1 MKTAKIANLDRVT
14 LQIEAGRTESEMD
27 ITPMPVEYTFIYGLG
42 AGGLTGFEFALAELQ
57 QGDSI
62 QLHIQTHEIDKYFE
76 HIQLPVFRSVLKL
89 PFFYLKALIKD
100 IQKAEPREV
109 IKAMAAITACGCGCG
124 GEHDHIFDGDPESNR

>member
-14 LQIEAGRTESEMD
+14 LQIEAGRAGNEMDLTES
-27 ITPMPVEYTFIYGLG
+27 PVEYAFIYGLG

-57 QGDSI
+57 RGDSI

-76 HIQLPVFRSVLKL
+76 HIQLPVFTSVMKL
-89 PFFYLKALIKD
+89 PFFYLNIRITD

-109 IKAMAAITACGCGCG
+109 IKAMADITACGCGCG
-124 GEHDHIFDGDPESNR
+124 GDHEHIFDRDPESNR